1 MSLEFYLHWRVPML
15 IIHFV
20 LSEFLKV
27 QDKIVL
33 TSENLWT

>member
-1 MSLEFYLHWRVPML
+1 MSLEFYLHWRVPIL
-15 IIHFV
+15 TTHFI

>member
-1 MSLEFYLHWRVPML
+1 MSLEFYLHWGVPIL
-15 IIHFV
+15 IIEVV
-20 LSEFLKV
+20 LSEFVKV